1 MAQIGI
7 KLADGSFYA
16 LFDDNGARRK
26 RVVLTPAK
34 ADQKVARVE
43 LLRQDGIETH
53 HLGQLTLDDLH
64 GSNSDLELVV
74 GLDIDGNLDA
84 SVGDPSSGEYQS
96 FAVNVYQLDDIDT
109 VSLDAVSLDDAEEFG
124 VAEVTDAEIEA
135 SDTVGADSDDDIGLP
150 DFDDDDI
157 AFTETVTPVPEDTV
171 ASLDEEPL
179 AFDDMPLEST
189 DADEAFSLDDMPS
202 LDDSAAGLQEATVAM
217 DDDPLSFDDDSAVSE
232 PGPVDSELSIA
243 DDLPMPDFEDELD
256 SEPDIGSDLA
266 GLESET
272 EYRPDADEE
281 IFEEGVEP
289 RPFHP
294 VVLGALLVIGIG
306 VAAVAAFGVYLW
318 LSDQWPALRAAVFLP
333 MAVGRFGLR
342 RRDR

>member
-53 HLGQLTLDDLH
+53 HLGQLTLEDLH
-64 GSNSDLELVV
+64 GSSSDLELVV
-74 GLDIDGNLDA
+74 GLDGDGNLDA

-124 VAEVTDAEIEA
+124 VAEVTDAEPEVI
-135 SDTVGADSDDDIGLP
+135 GAETDDDDDIGLP
-150 DFDDDDI
+150 DFDDDDL
-157 AFTETVTPVPEDTV
+157 AFAETEAP
-171 ASLDEEPL
+171 SIQDEAPSFDDEPL
-179 AFDDMPLEST
+179 AFDDLTSESA
-189 DADEAFSLDDMPS
+189 DADEAFSLDDMPP
-202 LDDSAAGLQEATVAM
+202 LEEAAASLQESVVTM
-217 DDDPLSFDDDSAVSE
+217 DDEPLAFDDDSAVSE
-232 PGPVDSELSIA
+232 QEPADSELSIV

-281 IFEEGVEP
+281 IFEDGVEP

-333 MAVGRFGLR
+333 MAVGRLGLR